1 MLQHFQKKIVSEI
14 IRKKIGFNGIII
26 SDDLSMK
33 ALKYD
38 LITNAK
44 KIF

>member
-1 MLQHFQKKIVSEI
+1 M
-14 IRKKIGFNGIII
+14 I

-44 KIF
+44 KSFEAGCNIVLYCAGKYEDNY